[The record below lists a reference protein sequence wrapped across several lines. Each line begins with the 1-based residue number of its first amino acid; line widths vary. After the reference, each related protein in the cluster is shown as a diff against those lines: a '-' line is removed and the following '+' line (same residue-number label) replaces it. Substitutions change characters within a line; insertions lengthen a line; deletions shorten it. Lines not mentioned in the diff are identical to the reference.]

1 MLGQRMIAWVD
12 RRLCQATG
20 HQDKPFGGLSII
32 LVGDLGQLP
41 PVGDWPLYAPE
52 GTGTHGHTLYHL
64 FTTVVILEQVMRQA
78 GNDPNTIA
86 FRKLLLMNLRD
97 GKVTEDDWTTL
108 LQRSPTT
115 ASNISDFESAVHL
128 FYRKCPSTT

>member
-1 MLGQRMIAWVD
+1 
-12 RRLCQATG
+12 
-20 HQDKPFGGLSII
+20 
-32 LVGDLGQLP
+32 
-41 PVGDWPLYAPE
+41 
-52 GTGTHGHTLYHL
+52 
-64 FTTVVILEQVMRQA
+64 MRQA

-97 GKVTEDDWTTL
+97 GKVTEGDWTTL
-108 LQRSPTT
+108 LQRSLTT